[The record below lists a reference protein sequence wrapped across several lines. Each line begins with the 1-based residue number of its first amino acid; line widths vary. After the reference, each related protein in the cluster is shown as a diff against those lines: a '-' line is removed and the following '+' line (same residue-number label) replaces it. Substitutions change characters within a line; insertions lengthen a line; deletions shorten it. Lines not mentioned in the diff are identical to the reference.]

1 MKTKLLPCPFCGG
14 DAELKDIGREGV
26 YGHIEDWC
34 VACKKCGI
42 HVYSPSERGKTNTKD
57 AAKAWNRRQSVSGTL
72 EEIRR
77 IICNAY
83 CKQPDIWDDKKE
95 GVELV
100 DSEICGNCALNL
112 L

>member
-14 DAELKDIGREGV
+14 EAELEDVGREGFD
-26 YGHIEDWC
+26 GHIEDWY

-42 HVYSPSERGKTNTKD
+42 HLYSPNEWENVNKED

-72 EEIRR
+72 EEIKR
-77 IICNAY
+77 IICDAY

-100 DSEICGNCALNL
+100 DSDICRNCALNL